1 MDLVDAANDLAALLE
16 SANGKTGLRH
26 PSHARVITPARR
38 KVERV
43 LREYFRRQEAALLSE
58 VKPKIIATKIG
69 PSQRLSSRSASLA
82 LASDARS
89 LTRSPG

>member
-1 MDLVDAANDLAALLE
+1 MA
-16 SANGKTGLRH
+16 S
-26 PSHARVITPARR
+26 
-38 KVERV
+38 V
-43 LREYFRRQEAALLSE
+43 LSTAIE

-82 LASDARS
+82 VASDAWS